1 MCFFWV
7 QFCAQFQFLKKLKH
21 VTLETD
27 NMKKNW
33 PGNRAGLLTMT
44 DRSPV
49 LYETFISKEED
60 ESFEISFE
68 FE

>member
-1 MCFFWV
+1 M
-7 QFCAQFQFLKKLKH
+7 KLKH

-44 DRSPV
+44 NRSPV

>member
-1 MCFFWV
+1 ML
-7 QFCAQFQFLKKLKH
+7 FLGAVLCIVFKFLMKLKH